1 LTLNIAERV
10 LRYSQQGAQDALIDF
25 EGGRRRSWAS
35 LADRVIRLADGL
47 ESRLQ
52 LSHGDKVAVL
62 SRNSLEYMEF
72 LLACALKGVVVQAL
86 NWRLSTV
93 ELWQILSAAPPN
105 AFLYSDEFATTA
117 IELQSDINCDRWM
130 SWSSTGQASEF
141 EELIDRSR
149 DDGTWHLAELPGG
162 ADPFLVV
169 YTGGTTGV
177 SKGAVH
183 THDSAIA
190 AMAQN
195 ALGERLVGTDRF
207 MLMGQMF
214 HSPVI
219 TAMDYLTHGCPL
231 VIVNF
236 KPEVALAA
244 IQEERVTASMGIPT
258 MFQNMIPLL
267 QTGNWDVSSLRN
279 VQYGG
284 SPTARNVVYELME
297 LLGCGLIQC
306 YGRTEE
312 LAITFLLQE
321 DHVRAAQGIHPERLD
336 SVGREAW
343 YTQVRLLADDGSFVP
358 RSSREPGEILSK
370 SPAAMS
376 GYLGR
381 PDLTADATWGDGWL
395 RTGDLGRFDD
405 DGYLYVVG
413 RAKDLIISGGENI
426 YPVQVE
432 NAIQM
437 HPSVLEVAVVGVPDE
452 LWGESV
458 KAYVVVRPG
467 MELTEDEVIASAAT
481 NLASYQKPKF
491 VEFLDELPKSGA
503 GKIDKRQLKDR
514 S

>member
-1 LTLNIAERV
+1 MNIAERI
-10 LRYSQQGAQDALIDF
+10 LRHAHQGDRDALIDF
-25 EGGRRRSWAS
+25 EGGRRRSWAD
-35 LADRVIRLADGL
+35 LADRVTRLADGL
-47 ESRLQ
+47 ESHLG
-52 LSHGDKVAVL
+52 LAMGDKVAVL
-62 SRNSLEYMEF
+62 SRNALEYMEL
-72 LLACALKGVVVQAL
+72 LLACALAGIIVQAL
-86 NWRLSTV
+86 NWRLSTA
-93 ELWQILSAAPPN
+93 ELAQILRTDAPDAVVFAGEQAAEAAALRAEIDGERWFSWAEGGGPSA
-105 AFLYSDEFATTA
+105 
-117 IELQSDINCDRWM
+117 
-130 SWSSTGQASEF
+130 F
-141 EELIDRSR
+141 EELVERSR
-149 DDGTWHLAELPGG
+149 PSRRWEGTDLPGG
-162 ADPFLVV
+162 DDPFLVV

-195 ALGERLVGTDRF
+195 ALGERLVTTDRF

-258 MFQNMIPLL
+258 MYQNMIPLL
-267 QTGNWDVSSLRN
+267 QAGGWDVSSLRN
-279 VQYGG
+279 LQYGG
-284 SPTARNVVYELME
+284 SPTARNVVFELME
-297 LLGCGLIQC
+297 LFGCGLIQC

-312 LAITFLLQE
+312 LAITFLSQE
-321 DHVRAAQGIHPERLD
+321 DHVLAARGDRPERLD
-336 SVGREAW
+336 TVGREAW
-343 YTQVRLLADDGSFVP
+343 FTRIRLLGDDGTIIP
-358 RSSREPGEILSK
+358 RSSGATGEILSK

-405 DGYLYVVG
+405 HGYLSVVG

-432 NAIQM
+432 NAIQK
-437 HPSVLEVAVVGVPDE
+437 HPAVLEVAVVGVPDE

-467 MELTEDEVIASAAT
+467 MQLTEAEVVASAAV
-481 NLASYQKPKF
+481 NLASYQKPKY
-491 VEFLDELPKSGA
+491 VEFLPELPKSGA
-503 GKIDKRQLKDR
+503 GKIDKRVLKER
-514 S
+514 P

>member
-1 LTLNIAERV
+1 MNVAERI
-10 LRYSQQGAQDALIDF
+10 LRHANQGDQEALIDF
-25 EGGRRRSWAS
+25 AGDRRRSWS
-35 LADRVIRLADGL
+35 GLADRVTRLADGL
-47 ESRLQ
+47 ENSLGLRR
-52 LSHGDKVAVL
+52 GGKIAVL
-62 SRNSLEYMEF
+62 SRNALEYMEL

-86 NWRLSTV
+86 NWRLSTA
-93 ELWQILSAAPPN
+93 ELAQILIADRPD
-105 AFLYSDEFATTA
+105 AFVYADEFEDEAR
-117 IELQSDINCDRWM
+117 ELQPTIDSRHWV
-130 SWSSTGQASEF
+130 SWSSAGGPSAF
-141 EELIDRSR
+141 EELIDRSAPSE
-149 DDGTWHLAELPGG
+149 GWQSAELPGG
-162 ADPFLVV
+162 SDPFLVV

-195 ALGERLVGTDRF
+195 ALGERLVSTDRF

-258 MFQNMIPLL
+258 MYQNMIPLL
-267 QTGNWDVSSLRN
+267 QAGGWDVGSLRN
-279 VQYGG
+279 LQYGG

-297 LLGCGLIQC
+297 LFGCGLIQC

-312 LAITFLLQE
+312 LAITFLSQE
-321 DHVRAAQGIHPERLD
+321 DHVLAARGDWPERLD

-343 YTQVRLLADDGSFVP
+343 FTQVRLLADDGSLVP

-395 RTGDLGRFDD
+395 RTGDLGRFDEH
-405 DGYLYVVG
+405 GYLSVVG

-432 NAIQM
+432 NAIQK
-437 HPSVLEVAVVGVPDE
+437 HPAVLEVAVVGVPDE

-467 MELTEDEVIASAAT
+467 MELSEAEVLSSAAT
-481 NLASYQKPKF
+481 NLASYQKPKY

-514 S
+514 A